1 MARCR
6 LPATTKPWRA
16 LPACE
21 TARCCS
27 GKWLEWQNFCPNA
40 PRWSNLGAHLP
51 ALFKTIS
58 QLNFAPDLTA
68 PLTPSLPDAIKSAM
82 NGKTEGGLDE
92 RPREIL
98 KLIIRSYVNSGEP
111 VGSRTLAK
119 SIDWRLS
126 PATIRNIMADLEED
140 GYLEQPHASAGRIPS
155 ERGYRFYVNH
165 LADSSKVSK
174 SDERYIN
181 RLLAETDTPEE
192 LMSRAS
198 LILSTISKNVGLVIA
213 PPMGATILKHIE
225 FVDLGEGKI
234 LVVFVSTTGLLQRK
248 LIRVGERYSQEELD
262 KAGRYLVEKFSG
274 KTLTEI
280 RNELL
285 RLMQFERTLFDRML
299 ALLRTWSETLG
310 EEAPADSIYLQG
322 TANILNQPEFADVER
337 MRMLFQM
344 FEEKGRL
351 VKILNECI
359 SNNPAEGVT
368 ISIGSEL
375 GVPDMRDF
383 TLIASSYA
391 SNDRTTGFLGIIGPT
406 RMEYERGISIVGY
419 LGRIVGEM
427 IN

>member
-1 MARCR
+1 M
-6 LPATTKPWRA
+6 T
-16 LPACE
+16 E
-21 TARCCS
+21 
-27 GKWLEWQNFCPNA
+27 
-40 PRWSNLGAHLP
+40 
-51 ALFKTIS
+51 KTYA
-58 QLNFAPDLTA
+58 QQ
-68 PLTPSLPDAIKSAM
+68 
-82 NGKTEGGLDE
+82 LDE
-92 RPREIL
+92 RARGIL
-98 KLIIRSYVNSGEP
+98 RLIVRSYVNAGEP

-119 SIDWRLS
+119 SMAWKLS
-126 PATIRNIMADLEED
+126 PATIRNIMADLEEE
-140 GYLEQPHASAGRIPS
+140 GYLAQPHTSAGRIPS
-155 ERGYRFYVNH
+155 ERGYRFYVDC

-181 RLLAETDTPEE
+181 RVLAESETPEDV
-192 LMSRAS
+192 MSRTCF
-198 LILSTISKNVGLVIA
+198 ILSTISKNVGLVIA

-225 FVDLGEGKI
+225 FVDLGDGKI
-234 LVVFVSTTGLLQRK
+234 LVVFVSKTGLLQRK
-248 LIRVGERYSQEELD
+248 LIRVAERYPQEELD
-262 KAGRYLVEKFSG
+262 QAGRYLVEKFSG

-299 ALLRTWSETLG
+299 ALLRTWSDTLQK
-310 EEAPADSIYLQG
+310 EATPDSLYLQG

-351 VKILNECI
+351 VRILNECI
-359 SNNPAEGVT
+359 SNRPPEGVK

-427 IN
+427 INA